1 MESESGI
8 IVAGDPN
15 MTEIIFIR
23 HGETQENRDGRIQG
37 HSQTLLNELGRE
49 QARRLGERMRGAAFD
64 ALYSSDLLRARA
76 TADAVAAHHALPVIE
91 DPRLREWDLG
101 VLTGL
106 TRPDA
111 QRRHPD
117 AYAIY
122 RDALVERVVPDGESI
137 RGRYQ
142 RIIAAVEAL
151 AARHPGATIVV
162 VSHGGPLGDCYRHA
176 TGMPLDAPKDFQL
189 YNAGINRFAVE
200 GRDWRL
206 LAWADIAHL
215 QGLDT
220 LGNWEGQK

>member
-1 MESESGI
+1 
-8 IVAGDPN
+8 

-37 HSQTLLNELGRE
+37 HSQTLLNDLGRE
-49 QARRLGERMRGAAFD
+49 QARRLAERMRSEAFD

-76 TADAVAAHHALPVIE
+76 TADAIAVHHKLPVVE
-91 DPRLREWDLG
+91 DARLREWDLG

-106 TRPDA
+106 SRPDA
-111 QRRHPD
+111 QHRHPD

-122 RDALVERVVPDGESI
+122 RDALVEHVVLGGESI

-151 AARHPGATIVV
+151 AVRHPGETIVV

-176 TGMPLDAPKDFQL
+176 TGMPLDAPKDFLL
-189 YNAGINRFAVE
+189 YNASINRFAVE
-200 GRDWRL
+200 GSDWRL
-206 LAWADIAHL
+206 LAWADIDHM

-220 LGNWEGQK
+220 LGNWEGSK

>member
-1 MESESGI
+1 
-8 IVAGDPN
+8 

-37 HSQTLLNELGRE
+37 HSQTRLNDLGRE
-49 QARRLGERMRGAAFD
+49 QARRLAVRMRTEGFD

-76 TADAVAAHHALPVIE
+76 TADAIVAHHGLPVVE
-91 DPRLREWDLG
+91 DARLREWALG

-106 TRPDA
+106 SRPDA

-117 AYAIY
+117 AFAIY
-122 RDALVERVVPDGESI
+122 RDALVERVVQGGESI
-137 RGRYQ
+137 RGRHE

-151 AARHPGATIVV
+151 AARHPGGTVVV

-189 YNAGINRFAVE
+189 YNAGINRFGVD
-200 GRDWRL
+200 GSDWRL
-206 LAWADIAHL
+206 LAWADIDHL

-220 LGNWEGQK
+220 LGNWEGAK

>member
-1 MESESGI
+1 
-8 IVAGDPN
+8 

-37 HSQTLLNELGRE
+37 HSQTLLNDLGRE
-49 QARRLGERMRGAAFD
+49 QARRLAERLRTEAFS
-64 ALYSSDLLRARA
+64 ALYSSDLLRALA
-76 TADAVAAHHALPVIE
+76 TADAITAHHRNQPVVE
-91 DPRLREWDLG
+91 DARLREWDLG

-122 RDALVERVVPDGESI
+122 RDALVERVVPGGESI
-137 RGRYQ
+137 RGRYR
-142 RIIAAVEAL
+142 RIIAAIEAL
-151 AARHPGATIVV
+151 AAGHPGETLVV

-189 YNAGINRFAVE
+189 YNAGINRFAVD
-200 GRDWRL
+200 GQDWRL
-206 LAWADIAHL
+206 LTWADIDHL

-220 LGNWEGQK
+220 LGNWEGAK